1 VGDFNTP
8 LSTKIGYPDQ
18 KKKKIKET
26 LELKEN
32 IGLIY
37 LVHLYRVF
45 HPATAQYIF
54 CSAAQRSFLKTNHV
68 LGHKASL
75 NKHKKLK

>member
-37 LVHLYRVF
+37 LVHLYR
-45 HPATAQYIF
+45 AQYIF
-54 CSAAQRSFLKTNHV
+54 CSAAQRTFLKTNHV
-68 LGHKASL
+68 LGHRASL
-75 NKHKKLK
+75 NKYKKLK